1 MIRSEG
7 LLEHSLRFSV
17 RSYELDENGHVNN
30 AVYVQWAEHLTAE
43 HAESAGF
50 GREWTVAR
58 GGAWVVRR
66 HEVIYHLP
74 AVRGDEIEATVRVLA
89 LAGVRGV
96 RHSRIMRAADGAL
109 LAELHSEWVWVRSSD
124 GRPARVP
131 AELLELYR
139 PLLEGAAPR

>member
-1 MIRSEG
+1 VTGPER
-7 LLEHSLRFSV
+7 LLEHSLRFRV

-30 AVYVQWAEHLTAE
+30 AVYVQWAEDLTAE

-50 GREWTVAR
+50 GRDWTVAR

-66 HEVIYHLP
+66 HEVTYHLP

-96 RHSRIMRAADGAL
+96 RHTRIQRTSDGAL
-109 LAELHSEWVWVRSSD
+109 LAEVRSEWVWVRLSD

-131 AELLELYR
+131 AELIDLYR
-139 PLLEGAAPR
+139 PVLDGAGST

>member
-1 MIRSEG
+1 MNDGDR
-7 LLEHSLRFSV
+7 LLEHALRFRV

-66 HEVIYHLP
+66 HEVTYHLP
-74 AVRGDEIEATVRVLA
+74 AVRADEIEATVRVLA

-96 RHSRIMRAADGAL
+96 RHTVIRRASDGAL
-109 LAELHSEWVWVRSSD
+109 LAEVRSEWVWVRLSD

-131 AELLELYR
+131 AELLDLYR
-139 PLLEGAAPR
+139 PVLEPA